1 MHTHLLGR
9 PEHPRHEC
17 RLHHGLAAR
26 EGDAAFRGFEQ
37 VLVPFDLDH
46 HGIEVHRL
54 AVAHLPGVGV
64 LAVLAAQWAAAQ
76 EYRHAGARAVHRRID
91 VPGMHKTYVAGFQR
105 IDAVTPIESDGRF
118 ES

>member
-1 MHTHLLGR
+1 MEHTRDEGG
-9 PEHPRHEC
+9 
-17 RLHHGLAAR
+17 LHHGFAAG
-26 EGDAAFRGFEQ
+26 EGDTAMRGLEQ
-37 VLVPFDLDH
+37 VLVTIDLLDH
-46 HGIEVHRL
+46 GVKVDGL
-54 AVAHLPGVGV
+54 AVAHLPSVRV